1 MLALSTEVAPR
12 RSLEDLDR
20 GCRARGLDG
29 LEVVIAADGDAD
41 SVFVR
46 ARSSGARVVALQ
58 TARIDAASAP
68 AIARA
73 AADLGVPVSVSPAAV
88 DPDSLAHIAGAF
100 ARAGAR
106 LLLGCH
112 TNLDEALEL
121 VLAVRAIGT
130 PAALGLAWE
139 LHPSSAADLSEASA
153 LLLATRELLGCH
165 TNLDEALELV
175 LAVRAIGTPAALGL
189 AWELHPSSAA
199 DLSEASALLLATR
212 ELLGVVRLHGGGP
225 EQRDQDGYGI
235 GPLFVELALSGFAGP
250 IVLCPSSPE
259 MVTRWT
265 QWLGSRGSSG
275 CGHAVSTREVELDVR
290 EVEPRHRLET
300 IMGAYRMLVPG
311 ATLHLTVDHDPVCMY
326 YTLEATEPERSFSF
340 QVVEH
345 GPEIWRAEVTKR

>member
-106 LLLGCH
+106 L
-112 TNLDEALEL
+112 
-121 VLAVRAIGT
+121 
-130 PAALGLAWE
+130 
-139 LHPSSAADLSEASA
+139 
-153 LLLATRELLGCH
+153 LLGCH

>member
-153 LLLATRELLGCH
+153 LLLATRELLG
-165 TNLDEALELV
+165 
-175 LAVRAIGTPAALGL
+175 
-189 AWELHPSSAA
+189 
-199 DLSEASALLLATR
+199 
-212 ELLGVVRLHGGGP
+212 VVRLHGGGP

-290 EVEPRHRLET
+290 GVEPRHRLET